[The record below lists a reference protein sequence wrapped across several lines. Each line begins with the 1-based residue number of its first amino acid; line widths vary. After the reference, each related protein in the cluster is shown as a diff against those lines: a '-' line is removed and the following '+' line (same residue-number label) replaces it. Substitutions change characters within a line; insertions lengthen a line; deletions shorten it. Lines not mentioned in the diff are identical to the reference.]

1 MDASEDKSDAGHD
14 RGGDEVKRSVMI
26 GGITVMAELGIW
38 TIACAAG
45 TLIGVDSLKT
55 MIAAA
60 VVAAM
65 ASPVV
70 WLALDENMAGRKK

>member
-1 MDASEDKSDAGHD
+1 MDASEEKSDAGND
-14 RGGDEVKRSVMI
+14 RGGDGVKRSVMI
-26 GGITVMAELGIW
+26 GGITVMAELGVW
-38 TIACAAG
+38 TVACATG
-45 TLIGVDSLKT
+45 VLIGIDSLKT

-70 WLALDENMAGRKK
+70 WLALDENIAGRKK